1 MDIFTKGNLYPVFRY
16 IGGRQ
21 RILPTC
27 VDSQLPSAQNNPHV
41 NVAYFGFDPLHLSNS
56 HCLELEGVI
65 FIIIAE
71 LYTYLYAIARLVKNP
86 PRMQKTP
93 VQFLG
98 WGDPLEK
105 G

>member
-16 IGGRQ
+16 LR
-21 RILPTC
+21 RRRRTLPALP
-27 VDSQLPSAQNNPHV
+27 SAQLPSAQNNPHV
-41 NVAYFGFDPLHLSNS
+41 NVAYFGFDPLHLSS
-56 HCLELEGVI
+56 ILSLQLEGVI

-71 LYTYLYAIARLVKNP
+71 LYAYLYAIARLVKNP
-86 PRMQKTP
+86 GMQKTP

-98 WGDPLEK
+98 REDLLEK